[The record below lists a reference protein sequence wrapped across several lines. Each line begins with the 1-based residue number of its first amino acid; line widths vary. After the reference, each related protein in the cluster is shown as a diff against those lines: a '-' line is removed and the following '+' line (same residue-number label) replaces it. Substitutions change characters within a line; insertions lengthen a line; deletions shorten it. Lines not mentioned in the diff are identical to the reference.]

1 MTIELIKALL
11 RTLHVCMPIDND
23 KNNIYD
29 YDATYLFMRGVIAL
43 DESNNLY
50 TKPICPLLGNLILDA
65 FGNSN
70 DQWYNSFHKS
80 WEKVANSPI
89 ETLIAEQLVHYF
101 STYGLESAGLSA
113 HPYIPAEQLFV
124 NLDEKPSIESF
135 TVIRILPRNMCKTLA
150 ADYLL
155 SLKSVNAKITP
166 PSSIKALLE
175 FAEVDP
181 EQLASFEVKC
191 IAYDLLHKIPQDPTD
206 WLRYVIYKTTGTTLL
221 IKSKELIN
229 IFKRVSDLDN
239 RLGGIKLDDY
249 FDGIKPEK
257 LATIFYRFK
266 PLFLAMKHAK
276 ISNKTKHK
284 INVIR
289 RLAKKY
295 HKPIGNALT
304 VQNLSKFAS
313 DNNWNAVDQIIS
325 KSNNRQ
331 LIKCLNWISEQLYT
345 QQHAKN
351 QEEASAVYT
360 IRNSKIYVDVNK
372 LAKSKLY
379 LHTLFEKLGNELLKR
394 FKNKF
399 TGKTFMIPSYIDY
412 AAPVSEK
419 QMLDRYPFGTSITTP
434 STGFCTAICWNNI
447 DNNIAK
453 YDYGRVDLDYH
464 LNSISANYGWNA
476 SYRSS
481 SKDILYSGDMTD
493 ARNGA
498 AEVYKISQSIT
509 DPLLASVHKFHPETQ
524 EVTFKFMLA
533 NADKFKNSSSSNQ
546 APIDVKD
553 ALFTP
558 IEIKLAENDS
568 DTTLG
573 VFDDNKFYFYSGTL
587 SSGRIP
593 TKYSK
598 LMPKIV
604 INKLRTSMPLKNI
617 LINGGATVANE
628 DEYKAMPVE
637 EKKNVISLAPSDIT
651 TSTLF
656 ELID

>member
-1 MTIELIKALL
+1 MTVDLIKTLL
-11 RTLHVCMPIDND
+11 RTLHICMPIDNE
-23 KNNIYD
+23 NNIYD
-29 YDATYLFMRGVIAL
+29 YDAIDLFKHGVIVL
-43 DESNNLY
+43 DESGNLY
-50 TKPICPLLGNLILDA
+50 TKPICPLLRDLILGA

-101 STYGLESAGLSA
+101 STYGLESVGLSA
-113 HPYIPAEQLFV
+113 HSYIPAEQLFV
-124 NLDEKPSIESF
+124 DLDEKPSIESF
-135 TVIRILPRNMCKTLA
+135 TVVRILPKEMCKTLA
-150 ADYLL
+150 TDYLL
-155 SLKSVNAKITP
+155 SLKSVNNNVTP
-166 PSSIKALLE
+166 PSSIRALLE
-175 FAEVDP
+175 FTEVDP

-191 IAYDLLHKIPQDPTD
+191 IAYDLFHKIPQEPTD
-206 WLRYVIYKTTGTTLL
+206 WLRYVIYKTTGSTLV

-229 IFKRVSDLDN
+229 ALKRVATLD
-239 RLGGIKLDDY
+239 IY
-249 FDGIKPEK
+249 FDGIKAEK

-266 PLFLAMKHAK
+266 PLFLAMKHSK
-276 ISNKTKHK
+276 ISDETKHK

-289 RLAKKY
+289 RLAKQY

-313 DNNWNAVDQIIS
+313 ENNWNAVDQTIS
-325 KSNNRQ
+325 KANNRQ
-331 LIKCLNWISEQLYT
+331 LIKCLNWISATLYT
-345 QQHAKN
+345 QQHVN
-351 QEEASAVYT
+351 NREEASAVYN

-372 LAKSKLY
+372 SAKQRSY
-379 LHTLFEKLGNELLKR
+379 LHTLFEKLGNELVAR

-434 STGFCTAICWNNI
+434 NTGFCTAICWNNI
-447 DNNIAK
+447 DSNIASHG
-453 YDYGRVDLDYH
+453 YGRVDLDYH
-464 LNSISANYGWNA
+464 LNSISSDYGWNS

-481 SKDILYSGDMTD
+481 SRDILFSGDMTD
-493 ARNGA
+493 ARNSA
-498 AEVYKISQSIT
+498 AEAYKVSCNVT
-509 DPLLASVHKFHPETQ
+509 DPLLASVHKFHPENE

-533 NADKFKNSSSSNQ
+533 NTDKFKNSSGPNQ

-558 IEIKLAENDS
+558 IEIKLEANDLS
-568 DTTLG
+568 KTLG
-573 VFDDNKFYFYSGTL
+573 VFSEDKFYFYSGTL
-587 SSGRIP
+587 SSCRVP

-598 LMPKIV
+598 LMPKIA
-604 INKLRTSMPLKNI
+604 INKLCNSMPLKNI
-617 LINGGATVANE
+617 LINGGATVINE
-628 DEYKAMPVE
+628 DEYSKMSAE

>member
-1 MTIELIKALL
+1 MTIDLIKTLL
-11 RTLHVCMPIDND
+11 RTLHICMPIDNE
-23 KNNIYD
+23 NNIYD
-29 YDATYLFMRGVIAL
+29 YNFIDLFKRGVIVL
-43 DESNNLY
+43 DESGNLY
-50 TKPICPLLGNLILDA
+50 TKPICPLIRDLILDA

-89 ETLIAEQLVHYF
+89 ETLIEEQLIHYF
-101 STYGLESAGLSA
+101 STYGLESLGLFA

-124 NLDEKPSIESF
+124 DLDEKPSIESF
-135 TVIRILPRNMCKTLA
+135 TVVRILPKEMCKTLA
-150 ADYLL
+150 TDYLL
-155 SLKSVNAKITP
+155 SLKSVNNNVTP
-166 PSSIKALLE
+166 PSSIRSLLE
-175 FAEVDP
+175 FTEVDP

-191 IAYDLLHKIPQDPTD
+191 IAYDLLHKIPQEPTD
-206 WLRYVIYKTTGTTLL
+206 WLRYVIYKTTGSTLV

-229 IFKRVSDLDN
+229 ALKRVATLD
-239 RLGGIKLDDY
+239 IY
-249 FDGIKPEK
+249 FDGIKAEK

-266 PLFLAMKHAK
+266 PLFLAMKHSK
-276 ISNKTKHK
+276 ISDETKHK

-295 HKPIGNALT
+295 HRPIGNALT

-313 DNNWNAVDQIIS
+313 ENNWNAVDQTIS
-325 KSNNRQ
+325 KANNRQ
-331 LIKCLNWISEQLYT
+331 LIKCLNWISATLYT
-345 QQHAKN
+345 QQHVN
-351 QEEASAVYT
+351 NREEASAVYT
-360 IRNSKIYVDVNK
+360 IRNSKLYVDVNK
-372 LAKSKLY
+372 SAKQRSYLY
-379 LHTLFEKLGNELLKR
+379 TLFEKLGNELVAR

-419 QMLDRYPFGTSITTP
+419 QMLDRYPFGTSITKP
-434 STGFCTAICWNNI
+434 NSGFCSAICWNNV
-447 DNNIAK
+447 NNN
-453 YDYGRVDLDYH
+453 RVDLDYH

-481 SKDILYSGDMTD
+481 SRDILFSGDMTD

-498 AEVYKISQSIT
+498 AEAYKVSCNVT
-509 DPLLASVHKFHPETQ
+509 DPLLASVHKFHPENE

-533 NADKFKNSSSSNQ
+533 NTDKFRERSGRDQ

-558 IEIKLAENDS
+558 IEIKLEANDLS
-568 DTTLG
+568 TTLG
-573 VFDDNKFYFYSGTL
+573 VFNDDKFYFYSGTL
-587 SSGRIP
+587 SSCRIP
-593 TKYSK
+593 LMYSK
-598 LMPKIV
+598 LMPKIA
-604 INKLRTSMPLKNI
+604 INRLCTSMPLKNI
-617 LINGGATVANE
+617 LINGGATIINE
-628 DEYKAMPVE
+628 NDYSKMPDE
-637 EKKNVISLAPSDIT
+637 EKQNVISLAPSDIT

>member
-1 MTIELIKALL
+1 MTIDLIKTLL
-11 RTLHVCMPIDND
+11 RTLHICMPIDNE
-23 KNNIYD
+23 NNIYD
-29 YDATYLFMRGVIAL
+29 YDVTDLFKHGVIVL
-43 DESNNLY
+43 DESGHLY
-50 TKPICPLLGNLILDA
+50 TKPICPLLRDLISDA

-80 WEKVANSPI
+80 WEKVADSPI
-89 ETLIAEQLVHYF
+89 ETLIEEQLVHYF
-101 STYGLESAGLSA
+101 STYGLESLGLSA

-124 NLDEKPSIESF
+124 DLDEKPSIESF
-135 TVIRILPRNMCKTLA
+135 TVVRILPEEMCKTLA
-150 ADYLL
+150 TDYLL
-155 SLKSVNAKITP
+155 SLKSVNNNVT
-166 PSSIKALLE
+166 PSSSIRSLLE
-175 FAEVDP
+175 FTEVDP

-191 IAYDLLHKIPQDPTD
+191 IAYDLLHKIPQEPTD
-206 WLRYVIYKTTGTTLL
+206 WLRYVIYKTTGSTLV

-229 IFKRVSDLDN
+229 ALKRVATLD
-239 RLGGIKLDDY
+239 IY
-249 FDGIKPEK
+249 FDGIKAEK

-266 PLFLAMKHAK
+266 PLFLAMKHSK
-276 ISNKTKHK
+276 ISDEAKHK

-313 DNNWNAVDQIIS
+313 ENNWNAVDQTIS
-325 KSNNRQ
+325 KANNRQ
-331 LIKCLNWISEQLYT
+331 LIKCLNWISATLYT
-345 QQHAKN
+345 QQHANN
-351 QEEASAVYT
+351 QKEASAVYT

-372 LAKSKLY
+372 SAKQRSY
-379 LHTLFEKLGNELLKR
+379 LRILFEKLGNELVAR

-419 QMLDRYPFGTSITTP
+419 QMLDRYPFGTSITKP
-434 STGFCTAICWNNI
+434 NTGFCSAICWNNI
-447 DNNIAK
+447 DNR
-453 YDYGRVDLDYH
+453 RVDLDYH
-464 LNSISANYGWNA
+464 LNSISSDYGWNT

-481 SKDILYSGDMTD
+481 SKDILFSGDMTD

-498 AEVYKISQSIT
+498 AEAYRVSDNVT
-509 DPLLASVHKFHPETQ
+509 DPLLASVHKFYPENQ

-533 NADKFKNSSSSNQ
+533 NTDKFKNSSNPNQ

-558 IEIKLAENDS
+558 IEIKLEANDLS
-568 DTTLG
+568 KTLG
-573 VFDDNKFYFYSGTL
+573 VFSEDKFYFYSGTL
-587 SSGRIP
+587 SSCRVP
-593 TKYSK
+593 AMYSK
-598 LMPKIV
+598 LMPKIA
-604 INKLRTSMPLKNI
+604 INKLRNSMPLKNI
-617 LINGGATVANE
+617 LINGGATVINE
-628 DEYKAMPVE
+628 DDYNKMSDE
-637 EKKNVISLAPSDIT
+637 EKQNVISLAPSDIT

>member
-1 MTIELIKALL
+1 MTIDLIKTLL
-11 RTLHVCMPIDND
+11 RALHICMPIDNE
-23 KNNIYD
+23 NNIYD
-29 YDATYLFMRGVIAL
+29 YDAIDLFKHGVIVL
-43 DESNNLY
+43 DESGNLY
-50 TKPICPLLGNLILDA
+50 TKPICPLLRDLILDA

-101 STYGLESAGLSA
+101 STYGLESIGLSA

-124 NLDEKPSIESF
+124 DLDEKPSIESF
-135 TVIRILPRNMCKTLA
+135 TVVRVLPEEMCKTLA
-150 ADYLL
+150 TDYLL
-155 SLKSVNAKITP
+155 SLKSINNNVTP
-166 PSSIKALLE
+166 PSSIRALLE
-175 FAEVDP
+175 FTKVDP
-181 EQLASFEVKC
+181 DQLASFEVKC
-191 IAYDLLHKIPQDPTD
+191 IAYDLLHKIPQEPTD
-206 WLRYVIYKTTGTTLL
+206 WLRYVIYKTTGSTLV

-229 IFKRVSDLDN
+229 ALKRVATLD
-239 RLGGIKLDDY
+239 RY
-249 FDGIKPEK
+249 FDGIKAEK

-266 PLFLAMKHAK
+266 PLFLAMKHSE
-276 ISNKTKHK
+276 ISDETKHK

-313 DNNWNAVDQIIS
+313 ENNWNAVDQTIS
-325 KSNNRQ
+325 KANNRQ
-331 LIKCLNWISEQLYT
+331 LIKCLNWISATLYT
-345 QQHAKN
+345 QQHVNNRK
-351 QEEASAVYT
+351 EASAVYT

-372 LAKSKLY
+372 SAKQRSYLY
-379 LHTLFEKLGNELLKR
+379 TLFEKLGNELAAR

-419 QMLDRYPFGTSITTP
+419 QMLDRYPFGTSITKP
-434 STGFCTAICWNNI
+434 NTGFCTAICWNNI
-447 DNNIAK
+447 DSSIASH
-453 YDYGRVDLDYH
+453 DYGRVDLDYH
-464 LNSISANYGWNA
+464 LNSISANYGWNS

-481 SKDILYSGDMTD
+481 SRDILFSGDMTD

-498 AEVYKISQSIT
+498 AEVYKVSCNVT
-509 DPLLASVHKFHPETQ
+509 DPLLASVHKFHPGNE

-533 NADKFKNSSSSNQ
+533 NTDKFKHSDERPGQ

-558 IEIKLAENDS
+558 IEIKLEANALS
-568 DTTLG
+568 TTLG
-573 VFDDNKFYFYSGTL
+573 VFNDDKFYFYSGTL
-587 SSGRIP
+587 SSGRVP
-593 TKYSK
+593 AMYSK
-598 LMPKIV
+598 LMPEIA
-604 INKLRTSMPLKNI
+604 INKLRNSMPLKNI
-617 LINGGATVANE
+617 LINGGATIINE
-628 DEYKAMPVE
+628 NEYEALSPE
-637 EKKNVISLAPSDIT
+637 EKQNVISLAPSDIT

>member
-1 MTIELIKALL
+1 MTIDLIKTLL
-11 RTLHVCMPIDND
+11 RTLHICMPIDNE
-23 KNNIYD
+23 NNIYD
-29 YDATYLFMRGVIAL
+29 YDVTDLFKRGVIVL
-43 DESNNLY
+43 DELGNLY
-50 TKPICPLLGNLILDA
+50 TKPICPLLRDLILDA

-80 WEKVANSPI
+80 WEKVTNSPI
-89 ETLIAEQLVHYF
+89 ETLIAEQLIHYF
-101 STYGLESAGLSA
+101 STYGLESIGLSA

-124 NLDEKPSIESF
+124 DLDEKPSIESF
-135 TVIRILPRNMCKTLA
+135 TVVRILPEEMCKTLA
-150 ADYLL
+150 TDYLL
-155 SLKSVNAKITP
+155 SLKSVNNNITP
-166 PSSIKALLE
+166 PSSIRALLKFTE
-175 FAEVDP
+175 ADP

-191 IAYDLLHKIPQDPTD
+191 IAYDLLHKIPQEPTD
-206 WLRYVIYKTTGTTLL
+206 WLRYVIYKTTGSTLV

-229 IFKRVSDLDN
+229 ALKRVATLD
-239 RLGGIKLDDY
+239 RY
-249 FDGIKPEK
+249 FDGIKAEK

-266 PLFLAMKHAK
+266 PLFLAMKHAD
-276 ISNKTKHK
+276 ISDETKHK

-313 DNNWNAVDQIIS
+313 ENNWNAVDQTIS
-325 KSNNRQ
+325 KANNRQ
-331 LIKCLNWISEQLYT
+331 LIKCLNWISATLYT
-345 QQHAKN
+345 QQHVNN

-372 LAKSKLY
+372 SAKQRSYLY
-379 LHTLFEKLGNELLKR
+379 TLFEKLGNELLKR
-394 FKNKF
+394 FDNKF

-419 QMLDRYPFGTSITTP
+419 QMLDRYPFGTSITKP
-434 STGFCTAICWNNI
+434 NTGFCTAICWNNI
-447 DNNIAK
+447 DNR
-453 YDYGRVDLDYH
+453 RVDLDYH
-464 LNSISANYGWNA
+464 LNSISSDYGWNS

-481 SKDILYSGDMTD
+481 SRDILFSGDMTD

-498 AEVYKISQSIT
+498 AEVYKVSCNVT
-509 DPLLASVHKFHPETQ
+509 DPLLASVHKFYPENE

-533 NADKFKNSSSSNQ
+533 NTDKFKKSSSNNQ

-558 IEIKLAENDS
+558 IEIKLEATDLS
-568 DTTLG
+568 KTLG
-573 VFDDNKFYFYSGTL
+573 VFNDDKFYFYSGTL
-587 SSGRIP
+587 SSGRVP

-598 LMPKIV
+598 LMPKIA
-604 INKLRTSMPLKNI
+604 INKLCTSMPLKNV
-617 LINGGATVANE
+617 LVNGGATIINE
-628 DEYKAMPVE
+628 NDYNKMSAE
-637 EKKNVISLAPSDIT
+637 EKQNVISLAPSDIT